1 MTAPPFSS
9 ATNRLLKLLVPMRKH
24 RLATPSFPGIHHRP
38 LYDRRSATVRSE
50 AQPGAASSR
59 RPALSRIAE
68 VSSPSSDSRTTLTM
82 KVYHKDGF
90 IRKARRLAFLTREL
104 VSGPTACQRQ
114 TP

>member
-1 MTAPPFSS
+1 MMDSPFSS
-9 ATNRLLKLLVPMRKH
+9 ATTRLLKLLVPMRQP
-24 RLATPSFPGIHHRP
+24 RSATPSFPGIHHRP

-50 AQPGAASSR
+50 AQPVAASSR

-68 VSSPSSDSRTTLTM
+68 VSSPSSDSRTPLTM
-82 KVYHKDGF
+82 EVDHKDGF

-114 TP
+114 PP